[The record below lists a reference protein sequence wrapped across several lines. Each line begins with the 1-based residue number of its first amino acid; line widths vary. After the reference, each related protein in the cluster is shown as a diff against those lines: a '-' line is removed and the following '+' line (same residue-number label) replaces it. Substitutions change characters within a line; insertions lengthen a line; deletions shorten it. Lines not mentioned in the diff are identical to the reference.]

1 MRARAWFVPSSCM
14 VFELEEEVSELVRR
28 SPTVEP
34 PSSSSAPKT
43 RLDTDWELLREMISS
58 MRARRKD
65 LVVAVLLDLLKLES
79 LNVRAKVVSGY
90 EH

>member
-1 MRARAWFVPSSCM
+1 M